1 MSSTNLTNGRDTV
14 YFFMVNPEK
23 NHLKSQEKPGDASK
37 VKPEDAKDLSIS
49 LGVSDMVIPAR
60 NLALDKQGHRE
71 NGSQRQDMES
81 IDYKIERMERI
92 NAEKSQENT
101 RHKDPE
107 KIVEKSQENTRH
119 KDPEKIVEKSQ
130 ENTRH
135 KDPEITD
142 YEK

>member
-92 NAEKSQENT
+92 NAEKSQEN
-101 RHKDPE
+101 
-107 KIVEKSQENTRH
+107 I
-119 KDPEKIVEKSQ
+119 
-130 ENTRH
+130 RH